1 LHQPLRRAGAGLAT
15 ARLRRGRAR
24 RRELSAAAALN
35 FIKTWLLLAG
45 ACALLAGLGW
55 VLGGYRLLSIFV
67 FCGLLAGAAV
77 YWYSDRVVLG
87 LVGARPLAQAEAPAY
102 VSAAERLAAR
112 ARVPAPRLYL
122 IRDPY
127 PRALSA
133 GRGGRGQ
140 TIAVSSGLLAALAP
154 AELEGVLAHEL
165 AHAQRRD
172 VLVQTT
178 AAVVAATLLELSRLG
193 GWFQRALLFVL
204 GPIASAVVHGLLS
217 PKREFAADRIA
228 ATLCDSP
235 HGIADALARLNQ
247 AAELV
252 SFVGN
257 PATGPLHIVDPFEE
271 RGLAGLFS
279 THPPVGERIRRLRA
293 LDLDHEKGPGEPGP

>member
-1 LHQPLRRAGAGLAT
+1 
-15 ARLRRGRAR
+15 
-24 RRELSAAAALN
+24 
-35 FIKTWLLLAG
+35 LLLAG
-45 ACALLAGLGW
+45 TCALLGGLGW

-77 YWYSDRVVLG
+77 YWYSDRMVLG
-87 LVGARPLAQAEAPAY
+87 LVGARPLAEAEGPALL
-102 VSAAERLAAR
+102 SAVERLAAR
-112 ARVPAPRLYL
+112 AGVPRPRLYL
-122 IRDPY
+122 ITDGFPQ
-127 PRALSA
+127 ALSA

-140 TIAVSSGLLAALAP
+140 TIVVSTGLLGALPP
-154 AELEGVLAHEL
+154 AELDGVLAHEL

-204 GPIASAVVHGLLS
+204 GPVASATVHGLLS
-217 PKREFAADRIA
+217 PRREFAADERA
-228 ATLCDSP
+228 AELCESP
-235 HGIADALARLNQ
+235 HGLADALARLDQ
-247 AAELV
+247 ASELV

-257 PATGPLHIVDPFEE
+257 PATGPLHVVDPFEQ
-271 RGLAGLFS
+271 RGLGGLFS

-293 LDLDHEKGPGEPGP
+293 LDESGP

>member
-1 LHQPLRRAGAGLAT
+1 M
-15 ARLRRGRAR
+15 
-24 RRELSAAAALN
+24 
-35 FIKTWLLLAG
+35 
-45 ACALLAGLGW
+45 
-55 VLGGYRLLSIFV
+55 LGGYRLLSIFV

-87 LVGARPLAQAEAPAY
+87 LVGARPLAAAEAPAY
-102 VSAAERLAAR
+102 VSTVERLAAR
-112 ARVPAPRLYL
+112 GRVPRPRLYL

-140 TIAVSSGLLAALAP
+140 TIAVSTGLLAALPP
-154 AELEGVLAHEL
+154 AELEGVLAHEI
-165 AHAQRRD
+165 AHGQRRD

-193 GWFQRALLFVL
+193 GWFQRAMLFVL
-204 GPIASAVVHGLLS
+204 GPMASAIVHGLLS
-217 PKREFAADRIA
+217 PRREFAADRLA
-228 ATLCDSP
+228 AALCDSP
-235 HGIADALARLNQ
+235 HGLADALARLNQ

-252 SFVGN
+252 AFAGN
-257 PATGPLHIVDPFEE
+257 PATGPLHIIYPFEE
-271 RGLAGLFS
+271 RGLGGLFT

-293 LDLDHEKGPGEPGP
+293 LDDSGP

>member
-1 LHQPLRRAGAGLAT
+1 MAAS
-15 ARLRRGRAR
+15 RLRRGRAR
-24 RRELSAAAALN
+24 RRQLTAAAALN
-35 FIKTWLLLAG
+35 FLKTWLLLAG
-45 ACALLAGLGW
+45 TCALLGALGW
-55 VLGGYRLLSIFV
+55 ALGGYRLLSIFV

-77 YWYSDRVVLG
+77 YWYSDRMVLG
-87 LVGARPLAQAEAPAY
+87 LVGARPLAEAEAPRY
-102 VSAAERLAAR
+102 ISAVERLAAR
-112 ARVPAPRLYL
+112 ARVPRPRLYL

-140 TIAVSSGLLAALAP
+140 TIAISTGLLVALAP
-154 AELEGVLAHEL
+154 AELEGVLAHEI

-204 GPIASAVVHGLLS
+204 GPIASAIVQGMLS
-217 PKREFAADRIA
+217 PRREFAADRQA
-228 ATLCDSP
+228 AELCESP
-235 HGIADALARLNQ
+235 HGLADALMRLDQ

-252 SFVGN
+252 SFAGN
-257 PATGPLHIVDPFEE
+257 PATAPLHVVDPFEQ
-271 RGLAGLFS
+271 RGLGALFS
-279 THPPVGERIRRLRA
+279 THPPVVDRVRRLRA
-293 LDLDHEKGPGEPGP
+293 LDPDQKSRAP